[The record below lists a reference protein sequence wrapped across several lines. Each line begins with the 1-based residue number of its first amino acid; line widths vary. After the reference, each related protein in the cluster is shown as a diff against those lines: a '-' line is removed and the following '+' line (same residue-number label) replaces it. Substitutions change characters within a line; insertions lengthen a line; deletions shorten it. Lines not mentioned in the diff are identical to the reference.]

1 MRPMQPRELLG
12 GAVTALRTLTLL
24 PVPGREGR
32 SLASALFW
40 FPFVG
45 LLVGGLGWGLAS
57 ALLYI
62 EPGWVAGA
70 AFVVILLSAFITRG
84 LHLDGLADMADGFGG
99 ARERARTL
107 EIMKDSRVGA
117 FGVIA
122 IVLVLL
128 AKWVIL
134 THLLESEG
142 GLWIIVA
149 AVLSRAAMV
158 ELARSQPYARRSRG
172 MGAEFVSGAG
182 LEHVIVA
189 VMAAL
194 TVTVVFVGW
203 GGGIVCLIV
212 WCMVIALGHWFRRR
226 VGGVTGDL
234 LGASSEL
241 VETTVLFFGAL
252 FGRHLV
258 ELVSWT

>member
-12 GAVTALRTLTLL
+12 GAVTALRTLTML

-32 SLASALFW
+32 NLASALFW
-40 FPFVG
+40 FPIVG
-45 LLVGGLGWGLAS
+45 LLIGGLGWGLAS

-62 EPGWVAGA
+62 EPSWAAGA

-99 ARERARTL
+99 ARGRARTL

-122 IVLVLL
+122 IALILL
-128 AKWVIL
+128 AKWVAV
-134 THLLESEG
+134 THLFESERD
-142 GLWIIVA
+142 LWVIVA

-158 ELARSQPYARRSRG
+158 ELAWSQPYARRSRG
-172 MGAEFVSGAG
+172 MGAEFVTGAG
-182 LEHVIVA
+182 LEHVIVVA
-189 VMAAL
+189 VVAL
-194 TVTVVFVGW
+194 TASIVLAGW
-203 GGGIVCLIV
+203 GGGIVCLV
-212 WCMVIALGHWFRRR
+212 VGCMVMALGYWFRRR

-234 LGASSEL
+234 LGASGEL

-258 ELVSWT
+258 ELVS